1 MAPADAAA
9 SMIRDLT
16 RRSAFPTPTAG
27 SIRRAAGGRSL
38 RSPRPVRSAEHA
50 IPELTGHAE
59 VARLARV
66 MVQRMAM
73 LAVIEIRA
81 RADAPMMKH
90 VMYADV
96 PDIAQHQSRGD
107 PTGEI
112 EAGFP
117 PQWKQCADA
126 DRRQAQPG
134 RRAHEPLRILMMQLV
149 HCRKEPDP
157 VQHPAMDGVFQ

>member
-9 SMIRDLT
+9 SMIWDLT
-16 RRSAFPTPTAG
+16 RRSAFPTPTAVRLG
-27 SIRRAAGGRSL
+27 APRGDDRS

-73 LAVIEIRA
+73 LPVIEIRA

-96 PDIAQHQSRGD
+96 PDI
-107 PTGEI
+107 
-112 EAGFP
+112 
-117 PQWKQCADA
+117 
-126 DRRQAQPG
+126 
-134 RRAHEPLRILMMQLV
+134 
-149 HCRKEPDP
+149 
-157 VQHPAMDGVFQ
+157 